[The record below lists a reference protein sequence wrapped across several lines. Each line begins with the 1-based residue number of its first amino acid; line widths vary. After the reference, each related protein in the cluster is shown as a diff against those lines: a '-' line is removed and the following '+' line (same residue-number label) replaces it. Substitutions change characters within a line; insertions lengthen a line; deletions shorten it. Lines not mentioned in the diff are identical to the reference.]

1 MDQPCQKAAPL
12 IYWRSVVF
20 PVFFSL
26 LLFCV
31 ESHIVLTRMS
41 ITKPSFPGRAAQT
54 YHSLLMQFWCQSE
67 VVFGCT
73 WRTSFGDRKISK
85 VCLTLALA
93 NFTMRTRA
101 FAMFSTDV
109 GQAIY
114 FPKKS
119 ICAPVGNLIN
129 LDMHWGQSFLRQ
141 SSINWSIIIVQK
153 LWESCRNALVNWYQS
168 SKTESFFRQTT
179 SSYSNNKKMG
189 EGMDQ
194 PTYCQRNWQWWGKR

>member
-1 MDQPCQKAAPL
+1 MFYYMYIVHVSLWSTFSLNLLNSFENIHPFDTGRCVLVTPWCGWWRNWSDQYKVSAAIERALKKMNRPCQKEAPF
-12 IYWRSVVF
+12 IYWWSVVF

-67 VVFGCT
+67 VVFWLYLKDFF
-73 WRTSFGDRKISK
+73 WRKKNQQGLPYPCACKFYYEDM
-85 VCLTLALA
+85 
-93 NFTMRTRA
+93 NFCN
-101 FAMFSTDV
+101 V

-129 LDMHWGQSFLRQ
+129 LDM
-141 SSINWSIIIVQK
+141 
-153 LWESCRNALVNWYQS
+153 
-168 SKTESFFRQTT
+168 
-179 SSYSNNKKMG
+179 
-189 EGMDQ
+189 
-194 PTYCQRNWQWWGKR
+194 

>member
-1 MDQPCQKAAPL
+1 MFYYMYIVHVSLWSTFSLNLLNSFENIHPFDTGRCVLVTPWCCWWRNWSDQYNVSAAREKHSCEKEEL
-12 IYWRSVVF
+12 WRRRIDLVKKQRHLSIGGVVF

-67 VVFGCT
+67 VVFWLYLKDFFWRKKNQQGLPYPCT
-73 WRTSFGDRKISK
+73 CKFYNEDM
-85 VCLTLALA
+85 
-93 NFTMRTRA
+93 NFCN
-101 FAMFSTDV
+101 V

-129 LDMHWGQSFLRQ
+129 LDM
-141 SSINWSIIIVQK
+141 
-153 LWESCRNALVNWYQS
+153 
-168 SKTESFFRQTT
+168 
-179 SSYSNNKKMG
+179 
-189 EGMDQ
+189 
-194 PTYCQRNWQWWGKR
+194 

>member
-1 MDQPCQKAAPL
+1 MEKLITSIQSQCSHRKKFLWKRRALKKMDQPCQKAAPL

-31 ESHIVLTRMS
+31 ESHIVLARLS

-67 VVFGCT
+67 VVF
-73 WRTSFGDRKISK
+73 WLYLKDFFWSK
-85 VCLTLALA
+85 KNQQTLALA
-93 NFTMRTRA
+93 NFTMRTWT
-101 FAMFSTDV
+101 FAMFSMDV

-141 SSINWSIIIVQK
+141 
-153 LWESCRNALVNWYQS
+153 
-168 SKTESFFRQTT
+168 
-179 SSYSNNKKMG
+179 YSNN
-189 EGMDQ
+189 
-194 PTYCQRNWQWWGKR
+194 